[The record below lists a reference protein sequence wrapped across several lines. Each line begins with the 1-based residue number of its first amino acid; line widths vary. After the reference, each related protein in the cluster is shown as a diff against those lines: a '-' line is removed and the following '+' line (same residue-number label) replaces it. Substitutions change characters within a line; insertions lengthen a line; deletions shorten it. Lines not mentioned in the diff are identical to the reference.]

1 MQRRILLLLAFIST
15 AYLAVCGY
23 FWAFQRE
30 QMFKPEVQIQT
41 NPARLGMKYDSLRI
55 PVGTGAERGELAAW
69 WIAAETANA
78 PTLLY
83 FHGNARNIGYNA
95 EHALRLHNMGYN
107 VFLLDYRGYGASTG
121 GVPSEAKLYED
132 AEAAWQYL
140 TRQQQQDPHQIYL
153 YGHSLGGAV
162 AIELALHH
170 PEAAGLIAE
179 ATFTSMQAMGE
190 REFGFL
196 PVQILLNQRFDS
208 LQKIAQIKIPVL
220 FIHGTWDKKIPY
232 AMSQELFNRAPQPKT
247 LTLIEGGEHGNN
259 SSIAPLEYRAA
270 LTQFTQHSKE
280 KK

>member
-1 MQRRILLLLAFIST
+1 MQRRILLLLALLST

-30 QMFKPEVQIQT
+30 QIFKPEVQIQT

-69 WIAAETANA
+69 WIAADKTDA

-95 EHALRLHNMGYN
+95 EHALHLHNMGYH
-107 VFLLDYRGYGASTG
+107 VLLLDYRGYGASTG
-121 GVPSEAKLYED
+121 GAPSEAKMYED

-140 TRQQQQDPHQIYL
+140 THQRGVEPHKIYL

-170 PEAAGLIAE
+170 PNAAGLITE

-196 PVQILLNQRFDS
+196 PVQILLNQHFDS
-208 LQKIAQIKIPVL
+208 LQKIAQIKIPTL
-220 FIHGTWDKKIPY
+220 FIHGTWDKKTPY
-232 AMSQELFNRAPQPKT
+232 QMSQELFNHAPQPKI
-247 LTLIEGGEHGNN
+247 LALIPGGEHSNN
-259 SSIAPLEYRAA
+259 NNIAPLEYRAA
-270 LTQFTQHSKE
+270 LTQFAPLPKE